1 MEAHENDIFEAP
13 ISPEL
18 CLVDEDLAARA
29 RLLPPHP
36 FVPAPERR
44 DDGPARSPIWL
55 VPAPVD
61 AAPQR
66 PSIWQ
71 RLAGRGPMLGA
82 LGGGGLLLVVAY
94 VTAGPPATPHHA
106 AAGGVVSARPGA
118 AAQASSHPASGST
131 LERGSSAGATKPAT
145 ARKVRS
151 HTATARPARAAAK
164 VNRAAKAAAAAA
176 AAQAAAA
183 ANAQAAGRTRA
194 EAEAKAQAARAAKA
208 KAAKAAGGAVVP
220 VSLSWSAV
228 AGAKLYDVIV
238 WQGTTR
244 VLDLWPTTTHVTVP
258 ATWTYR
264 GVTYTR
270 SAATHYLWFV
280 YPAFGSKSSLT
291 YGALVKSGSF

>member
-82 LGGGGLLLVVAY
+82 LGVGGLLLVVAY

-145 ARKVRS
+145 AGKVRS
-151 HTATARPARAAAK
+151 HTAGARPAQAAAK
-164 VNRAAKAAAAAA
+164 ANRAAKAAAAAA

-194 EAEAKAQAARAAKA
+194 EAQAKAARAAKA
-208 KAAKAAGGAVVP
+208 AKEAKTAVGAVAP
-220 VSLSWSAV
+220 ISLDWPAA

-264 GVTYTR
+264 GVTYRR
-270 SAATHYLWFV
+270 STATHYLWFV
-280 YPAFGSKSSLT
+280 YPAFGSKSALT